1 MNKPEY
7 EIQITELQHRISY
20 LERQLELKD
29 QEIQRLKNRGAGRTP
44 VFSDREKDKIIADR
58 KSGKSIREV
67 AVINHC
73 SVGYVHKLISEHIR
87 HD

>member
-1 MNKPEY
+1 MYHEALEN
-7 EIQITELQHRISY
+7 QIADLQSKISY
-20 LERQLELKD
+20 LEHQLKLKD

-67 AVINHC
+67 AAMNHC
-73 SVGYVHKLISEHIR
+73 SVGYVHKIINEQV
-87 HD
+87 